1 MSTLPRHCI
10 FPPESELVANKSGSR
25 IPFYYA
31 DEATEA
37 IKPILGDLYH
47 SDDAFLDKLWP
58 TFNDCKYVVPEGDE
72 GEMRWAKSKKD
83 E

>member
-1 MSTLPRHCI
+1 MKATINTSY
-10 FPPESELVANKSGSR
+10 SK

-37 IKPILGDLYH
+37 IKPLLGDLYH
-47 SDDAFLDKLWP
+47 REEAFLNSLWP
-58 TFNDCKYVVPEGDE
+58 TFNECKYVVPDASAP
-72 GEMRWAKSKKD
+72 GEMRWAHTMKD